1 MISVKSITINKF
13 RAFHPGE
20 CFELGRGVTLI
31 AGLNGTSKSTL
42 LGMICQPIGFPTTDK
57 KSIYTDAY
65 KDVSIKDKRTLFG
78 SQFKTAISDV
88 FRFSKVHD
96 KPREHDYVVRLEA
109 DAGLLSEEL
118 LSNGLKV
125 RSEARGGAESNK
137 IRIVTNSEIRDPGSG
152 NFPHPVIYLGLDRLR
167 PLSTVD
173 TVRMETSS
181 QLTDEEKRIWHSLY
195 SEVMLCAPSEN
206 IASGLLD
213 TDKGGKRRYESVN
226 ASNYDGESASAG
238 QDNLTQL
245 ITAILSFYRL
255 KTELGDKYQG
265 GILLVDELDATLH
278 PFSQQML
285 LQRLI
290 KYAESLKIQIVATTH
305 SLFLLRLASRQYRK
319 AVCLLFLER
328 NDDGMVHVSH
338 NLTYEEIEHKLALVA
353 SERHIKEPNSI
364 IPILFE
370 DDVAALF
377 FKAITKNV
385 FKDYI
390 RVYNVADRGSN
401 VSLSNNTL
409 ASIAK
414 YIASKK
420 IPEFSNVVYVLDGD
434 SKNLLN
440 EKTRNLVCLPGDVCA
455 EHELYTLFH
464 QNGVEERQRIAKIG
478 ITWQECFQGY
488 ADIANDPTLS
498 TPKAKKG
505 AYKKWFAANRD
516 KGNWG
521 RACAK
526 VFNIWRD
533 AHLADCQAFCE
544 KFLMA
549 LTSIDKTISHST
561 QAIIRAKFCM
571 PGVDAAGVQ

>member
-13 RAFHPGE
+13 RAFCPGE

-65 KDVSIKDKRTLFG
+65 KNVSIKDKRTLFG
-78 SQFKTAISDV
+78 TQFKTAISDV

-118 LSNGLKV
+118 QSNGLKV
-125 RSEARGGAESNK
+125 RSEARGGTESNK

-173 TVRMETSS
+173 TVRMEVSS
-181 QLTDEEKRIWHSLY
+181 QLTDEEKQIWHSLY
-195 SEVMLCAPSEN
+195 TEVMLCAPSEN

-213 TDKGGKRRYESVN
+213 TDKSGKRKYESVN
-226 ASNYDGESASAG
+226 AADYDGESASAG
-238 QDNLTQL
+238 QDNLSQL
-245 ITAILSFYRL
+245 ITAIISFYRL

-278 PFSQQML
+278 PFSQQTL

-290 KYAESLKIQIVATTH
+290 RYAGLLKIQIVATTH
-305 SLFLLRLASRQYRK
+305 SLFLLKLASRHYRK
-319 AVCLLFLER
+319 AVRLLFLER
-328 NDDGMVHVSH
+328 QNDGMVHVSN
-338 NLTYEEIEHKLALVA
+338 NLKYEEIEHKLALVA
-353 SERHIKEPNSI
+353 SEKRLNELNST
-364 IPILFE
+364 IPVLFE

-390 RVYNVADRGSN
+390 RVYNVADKSN
-401 VSLSNNTL
+401 NISLSNGTL
-409 ASIAK
+409 ASVAK

-420 IPEFSNVVYVLDGD
+420 IPEFSDIVYVLDGD
-434 SKNLLN
+434 SNHLLN
-440 EKTRNLVCLPGDVCA
+440 PKMKNLVCLPGDVCA
-455 EHELYTLFH
+455 EKEAYNLLHR
-464 QNGVEERQRIAKIG
+464 NGLEERQRLVKIG
-478 ITWQECFQGY
+478 ITWQECFMGY
-488 ADIANDPTLS
+488 ADIANDPS
-498 TPKAKKG
+498 IRTPKEAKNAVKR
-505 AYKKWFAANRD
+505 WFFFNRD

-526 VFNIWRD
+526 IFNMWRD

-544 KFLMA
+544 KFLSA
-549 LTSIDKTISHST
+549 LASIDKTILPKTH
-561 QAIIRAKFCM
+561 AMIRAKFGV
-571 PGVDAAGVQ
+571 PGVEVALAQ